1 MSKDRLI
8 EIFSLPE
15 KELDHQLGLYIAGRK
30 AKRNKNLKVIL
41 RYYPEITRRGLVGE
55 AYSEILLAETE
66 YIMALKANPEKLKSI
81 KNLEA
86 MIFMQT
92 KTKIKAFVEKATTP
106 ASGMVSAYRRALIIK
121 AVLADLAKQGT
132 PLDKD
137 QVLSLARARQLASRK
152 DKSRIGKA
160 VSWDDLIAFSDASG
174 ELPEKTTGRRKE
186 KIDFTPALA
195 FLEGS
200 LIEFAAALIAT
211 QKIITKEPLNFPRLC
226 KNIGADQKI
235 TEDILKAV
243 LGHGDS
249 PVAENKQTKKS
260 TKPDRSRK
268 ARYWR

>member
-1 MSKDRLI
+1 MSKDRLA
-8 EIFSLPE
+8 EIFALPE

-41 RYYPEITRRGLVGE
+41 RYYPEITRRGLEGE
-55 AYSEILLAETE
+55 AYSEVLLAETE
-66 YIMALKANPEKLKSI
+66 YIMALKENPERLRSI

-92 KTKIKAFVEKATTP
+92 KTALKAFVEKATTP
-106 ASGMVSAYRRALIIK
+106 ASGMVSTYRRALIIK

-160 VSWDDLIAFSDASG
+160 VSWDDLIAFSEASG
-174 ELPEKTTGRRKE
+174 ELPEKTTGKHKE

-195 FLEGS
+195 YLEQN

-211 QKIITKEPLNFPRLC
+211 QKIITKERLDFPRLC
-226 KNIGADQKI
+226 KKIGAEQTVTEKI
-235 TEDILKAV
+235 LRAV
-243 LGHGDS
+243 LG
-249 PVAENKQTKKS
+249 
-260 TKPDRSRK
+260 
-268 ARYWR
+268 